1 MIREFCVLLLCV
13 LFAASSGCT
22 LMPEAGAVTG
32 EPVFSNGSVVTEGPW
47 ISMNPAGD
55 QIKGGTFTFS
65 GSANLPARQAV
76 EVIIVRSGPSA
87 ATIRTIDDCI
97 TTRQKCVLFFG
108 RVTDNHPSVNSWNI
122 TTDDSMDLFRHEPPG
137 KYTAIVQDTGGNSS
151 ARIEFGLS

>member
-22 LMPEAGAVTG
+22 LMPEAGPVTG

-76 EVIIVRSGPSA
+76 EVIIVRSGPAA